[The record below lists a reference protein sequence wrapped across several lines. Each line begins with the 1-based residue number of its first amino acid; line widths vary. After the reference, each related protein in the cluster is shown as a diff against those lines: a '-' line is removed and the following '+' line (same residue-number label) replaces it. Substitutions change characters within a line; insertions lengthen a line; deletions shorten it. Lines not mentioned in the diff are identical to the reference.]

1 MPRGL
6 LKNDNLVGNPKGSSG
21 GEVPEE
27 SANNRSNTETQ
38 GRLQDNQTTHC
49 MDIDSNERGHE
60 EETARSKERLPQTND
75 LNQGLRVE
83 QGDEEVRETDKEK
96 REKRKRR
103 IRISRSMLL

>member
-1 MPRGL
+1 
-6 LKNDNLVGNPKGSSG
+6 
-21 GEVPEE
+21 
-27 SANNRSNTETQ
+27 
-38 GRLQDNQTTHC
+38 

-60 EETARSKERLPQTND
+60 EETARSKEILPQTSD